1 MFIGIVPIRLS
12 EMKPKPHFDREVRR
26 TRHFSAWITVHGR
39 VHCECTVL
47 DVSQN
52 GAKVI
57 THEQVPDRF
66 QLAFFQGGENR
77 VCEVI
82 WRRAKML
89 GVKFIF

>member
-1 MFIGIVPIRLS
+1 MYKGARIV
-12 EMKPKPHFDREVRR
+12 
-26 TRHFSAWITVHGR
+26 SARSLT
-39 VHCECTVL
+39 
-47 DVSQN
+47 SKN
-52 GAKVI
+52 GAKII
-57 THEQVPDRF
+57 TEEQVPNRF